1 MRILERKDESSLLLR
16 EFPDFT
22 DTMHSLVAMVKIPKK
37 VVEECREAVALARR
51 FNRSVARDYS
61 LELDRKMQEDP
72 TYLPWELVEEANR
85 WGFFTMWIPKLFGGR
100 GWSLSSIAPFVE
112 ELASECLAITNLIGV
127 HYFGYSILVAT
138 WNIRLM
144 DMISREVVEG
154 ERSGKPCLVSGAV
167 TEPEAGTDAEEVE
180 LLSRAK
186 VRCHARK
193 VKDGYVVNGRKIFIS
208 NGHLSTWHI
217 LIAYEDLERPD
228 ETMIA
233 FAVKNGMPGFSLGR
247 MEKKMGQKG
256 CPASELV
263 FEDCFIPEENLL
275 VAASQLKQVGKLFR
289 GPGKAG
295 MEQGPDL
302 GLLARLLG
310 MRRGPREAGMQLID
324 FVVSATRPGVGA
336 MGAGVARGAFELA
349 LKFARETEVDGRLL
363 IDHEWAQCLLAEMY
377 LNAALARLSYMEANY
392 SNSMYGMA
400 RLLSFKP
407 LYYYHHYTPT
417 TFLDRFM
424 PAANRRKSTTTIYR
438 KLVMD
443 GQSDEEARRSSGW
456 ASLAKVAG
464 TDLGVR
470 NCQLALE
477 IMGQAG
483 LRHDRR
489 AEKCLRDAKLL
500 QIYEGTNQLNR
511 LNLFK
516 CLIAP
521 WAPEARIFED

>member
-1 MRILERKDESSLLLR
+1 MIKRDESSTLMEEYPR
-16 EFPDFT
+16 FVDI
-22 DTMHSLVAMVKIPKK
+22 MNGLVATEKLPKGVVK
-37 VVEECREAVALARR
+37 ECREAMALARR
-51 FNRSVARDYS
+51 FNRTVARKYA

-72 TYLPWELVEEANR
+72 TYLPWELIEEANR
-85 WGFFTMWIPKLFGGR
+85 WGFFTMWIPKLFGGK
-100 GWSLSSIAPFVE
+100 GWSLSSLSPFVE
-112 ELASECLAITNLIGV
+112 ELASECLGITNLIGV
-127 HYFGYSILVAT
+127 HYFGFSILVAT
-138 WNIRLM
+138 LNVRLI
-144 DMISREVVEG
+144 DKISREVVEG
-154 ERSGKPCLVSGAV
+154 EKTGKPCLVSGAV

-180 LLSRAK
+180 LLARAR

-193 VKDGYVVNGRKIFIS
+193 VEGGYVVNGRKIFIS
-208 NGHLSTWHI
+208 NGHLSTWHM
-217 LIAYEDLERPD
+217 LVAYEDLEKPD

-233 FAVKNGMPGFSLGR
+233 FAVKNGTPGFSFGR

-263 FEDCFIPEENLL
+263 FEDCFIPDENLL
-275 VAASQLKQVGKLFR
+275 VAASQLQGMKR
-289 GPGKAG
+289 GPK
-295 MEQGPDL
+295 EL
-302 GLLARLLG
+302 
-310 MRRGPREAGMQLID
+310 GMQLID

-336 MGAGVARGAFELA
+336 MGAGVARGAFEIA
-349 LKFARETEVDGRLL
+349 LQFARETEVEGRLL
-363 IDHEWAQCLLAEMY
+363 INHEWAQCLLAEMFK
-377 LNAALARLSYMEANY
+377 NAALARLSYMEANY

-407 LYYYHHYTPT
+407 LYYYHHAMPT
-417 TFLDRFM
+417 SIFDRFM
-424 PAANRRKSTTTIYR
+424 PAANELDVTTGVYR

-443 GQSDEEARRSSGW
+443 GQSDEDARRASGW

-464 TDLGVR
+464 TDLGVK

-477 IMGQAG
+477 LMGQAG

-516 CLIAP
+516 CLVAP
-521 WAPEARIFED
+521 AAPEARAFED

>member
-1 MRILERKDESSLLLR
+1 MWRKGESSELLR

-22 DTMHSLVAMVKIPKK
+22 DTMHSLTALERMPIG
-37 VVEECREAVALARR
+37 VVEECRQAVAMARR
-51 FNRSVARDYS
+51 FNRAVAHSYS
-61 LELDRKMQEDP
+61 LDLDRKMQEDP
-72 TYLPWELVEEANR
+72 THLPWELVEEANR
-85 WGFFTMWIPKLFGGR
+85 WGFFTMWIPKLFGGK
-100 GWSLSSIAPFVE
+100 GWSLTSISPFVE

-127 HYFGYSILVAT
+127 HYFGYSILAAT
-138 WNIRLM
+138 WNIRLI
-144 DMISREVVEG
+144 DLISREVVEG
-154 ERSGKPCLVSGAV
+154 ERNGKPCLVSGAV

-180 LLSRAK
+180 LLARAK
-186 VRCHARK
+186 VRCQARR
-193 VKDGYVVNGRKIFIS
+193 VEGGYVVNGRKIFIS

-217 LIAYEDLERPD
+217 LVAYEDLEHPD

-233 FAVKNGMPGFSLGR
+233 LAVKNGIPGFSFGR

-263 FEDCFIPEENLL
+263 FEDCFIPDEYVL
-275 VAASQLKQVGKLFR
+275 VSASQ
-289 GPGKAG
+289 
-295 MEQGPDL
+295 
-302 GLLARLLG
+302 ARDMG
-310 MRRGPREAGMQLID
+310 MRRSPREAGMQLID

-349 LKFARETEVDGRLL
+349 LQFARETEVEGRLL
-363 IDHEWAQCLLAEMY
+363 VNHEWAQCLLAEMY
-377 LNAALARLSYMEANY
+377 KNAALARLSYMEANY

-400 RLLSFKP
+400 RLLGFKP
-407 LYYYHHYTPT
+407 LYYYHRYAPNRVM
-417 TFLDRFM
+417 DRLM
-424 PAANRRKSTTTIYR
+424 PAVNAKEAVTKVFR

-443 GQSDEEARRSSGW
+443 GQSDEEARRASGW

-477 IMGQAG
+477 LMGQAG

-516 CLIAP
+516 CLVSPA
-521 WAPEARIFED
+521 APEARVFED

>member
-1 MRILERKDESSLLLR
+1 MSKKGESSQLLQ

-22 DTMHSLVAMVKIPKK
+22 DTMHSLVAMERIPAG
-37 VVEECREAVALARR
+37 VVEECREAVAMARR
-51 FNRSVARDYS
+51 FNRTVARSYA
-61 LELDRKMQEDP
+61 LELDRRMQEDP
-72 TYLPWELVEEANR
+72 TFLPWELVEEANR
-85 WGFFTMWIPKLFGGR
+85 WGFFTMWIPKLFGGK
-100 GWSLSSIAPFVE
+100 GWSLSSISPFVE

-138 WNIRLM
+138 WNIRLI

-154 ERSGKPCLVSGAV
+154 EREGRPCLVSGAV

-180 LLSRAK
+180 LLARAR
-186 VRCHARK
+186 VRCHARR
-193 VKDGYVVNGRKIFIS
+193 VEGGYVVNGRKIFIS

-217 LIAYEDLERPD
+217 LIACEDLERPD

-233 FAVKNGMPGFSLGR
+233 FAVKNGMPGFFFGR

-263 FEDCFIPEENLL
+263 FEDCFIPDENLL
-275 VAASQLKQVGKLFR
+275 VAASQLTGMKR
-289 GPGKAG
+289 G
-295 MEQGPDL
+295 
-302 GLLARLLG
+302 AREL
-310 MRRGPREAGMQLID
+310 GMQLID

-349 LKFARETEVDGRLL
+349 LRFARETEVAGKPL
-363 IDHEWAQCLLAEMY
+363 INHEWAQCLLAEMY
-377 LNAALARLSYMEANY
+377 KNAALARLSYMEANY

-400 RLLSFKP
+400 KLLSFKP
-407 LYYYHHYTPT
+407 LYYYNRLIPT
-417 TFLDRFM
+417 SMFDRWM
-424 PAANRRKSTTTIYR
+424 PAANSRQATTAVFR

-443 GQSDEEARRSSGW
+443 GQSDAEARRASGW

-477 IMGQAG
+477 LMGQAG

-511 LNLFK
+511 LNVFK
-516 CLIAP
+516 CLVAP
-521 WAPEARIFED
+521 AAPEARAFED

>member
-1 MRILERKDESSLLLR
+1 MSRKGGSSTLLR
-16 EFPDFT
+16 EFPDFEE
-22 DTMHSLVAMVKIPKK
+22 TMQSLAAMERMPRG

-51 FNRSVARDYS
+51 FNRTVARNYA
-61 LELDRKMQEDP
+61 LELDRRMQEDP
-72 TYLPWELVEEANR
+72 AYLPWELVEEANR
-85 WGFFTMWIPKLFGGR
+85 WGFFTMWIPKLFGGK

-127 HYFGYSILVAT
+127 HYFGFSILAAT
-138 WNIRLM
+138 WNVRLI
-144 DMISREVVEG
+144 DMISREVAEG
-154 ERSGKPCLVSGAV
+154 ERTGKPCLVSGAV

-180 LLSRAK
+180 LLARAR
-186 VRCHARK
+186 VRCQARR
-193 VKDGYVVNGRKIFIS
+193 VEGGYVVNGRKIFIS

-233 FAVKNGMPGFSLGR
+233 FAVKNGTPGFSFGR

-263 FEDCFIPEENLL
+263 FEDCFIPDEYML
-275 VAASQLKQVGKLFR
+275 VAASRLEE
-289 GPGKAG
+289 
-295 MEQGPDL
+295 M
-302 GLLARLLG
+302 GLLSRAARKAK
-310 MRRGPREAGMQLID
+310 RGPRELGMQLID

-349 LKFARETEVDGRLL
+349 LQFARETEVGGKPLVN
-363 IDHEWAQCLLAEMY
+363 HEWAQCLLAEMY
-377 LNAALARLSYMEANY
+377 VNAALARLSYMEANY
-392 SNSMYGMA
+392 ANSMHGMA
-400 RLLSFKP
+400 RLLGFKP
-407 LYYYHHYTPT
+407 LYYYHRALPT
-417 TFLDRFM
+417 SVFDRFM
-424 PAANRRKSTTTIYR
+424 PAANRRDAVTTAFR
-438 KLVMD
+438 LLVVA
-443 GQSDEEARRSSGW
+443 GQGEEQERVASGW

-477 IMGQAG
+477 LMGQAG

-511 LNLFK
+511 LNIFK
-516 CLIAP
+516 CLVAP
-521 WAPEARIFED
+521 AAPEAQVFQD